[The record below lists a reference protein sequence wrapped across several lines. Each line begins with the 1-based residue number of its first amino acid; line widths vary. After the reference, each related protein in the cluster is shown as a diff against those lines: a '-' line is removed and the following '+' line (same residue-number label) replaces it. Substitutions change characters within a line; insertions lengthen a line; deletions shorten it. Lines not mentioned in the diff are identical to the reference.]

1 MRQFWFP
8 ILLSS
13 LSSLFL
19 AGCSHIE
26 PELPPSGAQ
35 SPQEPTFQQVQ
46 IQDETVSR
54 INPFSEP
61 TDAPIVLIFTRRDC
75 PISNRYAPEVK
86 NIVNQ
91 FGPQHV
97 RFWLVY
103 PEPSLTAESIRDH
116 LREYDYPCPGLWDPS
131 HELAKKVGASI
142 TPEVAVYDRSHRLV
156 YRGRI
161 DDRYVDFGKSRPQ
174 PTQRDL
180 HDVLNSLLTDFEVAF
195 RSETA
200 IGCRIADLTR

>member
-1 MRQFWFP
+1 MRQLWFP
-8 ILLSS
+8 ILLCAASS
-13 LSSLFL
+13 LLLDGCRRTEL
-19 AGCSHIE
+19 AS
-26 PELPPSGAQ
+26 PPGSAK
-35 SPQEPTFQQVQ
+35 SPQEPTYQQVQ
-46 IQDETVSR
+46 IQDGTVSR
-54 INPFSEP
+54 ISPFSES
-61 TDAPIVLIFTRRDC
+61 TGAPLVLIFTRRDC
-75 PISNRYAPEVK
+75 PISNRYAPEVNK
-86 NIVNQ
+86 IVNQ
-91 FGPQHV
+91 FGPQQV

-116 LREYDYPCPGLWDPS
+116 LREYDYPCPGLWDPN
-131 HELAKKVGASI
+131 HELAKKAGASI

-180 HDVLNSLLTDFEVAF
+180 HDVLNSLLAESEVVF